1 MRDRDSLP
9 YRCSMQAN
17 STSSDAFGRNQDRIR
32 VESWYSSFP
41 FNSIGKRGGERE
53 WNFWIKL
60 HIYVYT
66 CIRWKEKW
74 KKMCT
79 RSKTASLSICR
90 FRHGDDKGGDISNI
104 IQIISTREERIR
116 IAGNERVR
124 SALQITNYYPKF
136 RIQNSFP
143 LHFRN

>member
-1 MRDRDSLP
+1 M
-9 YRCSMQAN
+9 
-17 STSSDAFGRNQDRIR
+17 
-32 VESWYSSFP
+32 ESWYSSFP

-66 CIRWKEKW
+66 CVRWKEKW

-116 IAGNERVR
+116 IQEMNAFDLRCK
-124 SALQITNYYPKF
+124 LQITTL
-136 RIQNSFP
+136 NSVSKI
-143 LHFRN
+143 LSLYTLEINNRRERSLEKLL